1 MTEEE
6 YDSVVLDADEL
17 EAEIDAIVKTS
28 GFGWL
33 SVFIASINAAIDSL
47 AASGASNDDMKLLA
61 DEAHAS
67 MSELYKDKASH
78 SSDTTMH

>member
-6 YDSVVLDADEL
+6 YDSVVLDADQL

-47 AASGASNDDMKLLA
+47 AASGPAM
-61 DEAHAS
+61 
-67 MSELYKDKASH
+67 MI
-78 SSDTTMH
+78 